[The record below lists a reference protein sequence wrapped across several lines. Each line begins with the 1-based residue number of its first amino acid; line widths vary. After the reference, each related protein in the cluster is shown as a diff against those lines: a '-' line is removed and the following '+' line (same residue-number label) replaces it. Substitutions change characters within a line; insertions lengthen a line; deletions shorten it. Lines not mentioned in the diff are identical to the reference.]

1 MLINTISI
9 IGCVICLTEHDLA
22 IIKLLHPHEKSL

>member
-9 IGCVICLTEHDLA
+9 IGCVIRLTEHDLA
-22 IIKLLHPHEKSL
+22 IIKLHPHEKSL